1 MTLVTNETLF
11 SSLFVKR
18 NCTSICSF
26 FFSSF
31 VVQFSR
37 YIRFSLRFSLP
48 FGKLVYYTTSF
59 CVCQVLFESFFNFF
73 QVLVFHSLFSVV
85 VVLQRPLYCITK
97 FSVCQGVLENFLK
110 FFQLLFPYTVF
121 SNFRSLS
128 ATCVVYHFFPL
139 LSTLFPNFLLFLRFR
154 QIKGKNVRCFMV
166 YFHENENQACFTYLR
181 GRKKRW

>member
-1 MTLVTNETLF
+1 MTLVINETLF

-37 YIRFSLRFSLP
+37 YIRFSLRFYLP
-48 FGKLVYYTTSF
+48 FGKLVYYTTDF

-73 QVLVFHSLFSVV
+73 QVLVFHPLFSVV
-85 VVLQRPLYCITK
+85 VVLQRPLYYITK

-110 FFQLLFPYTVF
+110 FFSTSYSPNRLFKF
-121 SNFRSLS
+121 SLAFGD
-128 ATCVVYHFFPL
+128 L
-139 LSTLFPNFLLFLRFR
+139 LSIAEERRFVKHFLRFFR
-154 QIKGKNVRCFMV
+154 I
-166 YFHENENQACFTYLR
+166 L
-181 GRKKRW
+181 

>member
-37 YIRFSLRFSLP
+37 YIRFSLRFYLP

-73 QVLVFHSLFSVV
+73 QALVFNSLFSVA

-110 FFQLLFPYTVF
+110 FFSTSFSLYRLFKFPLAF
-121 SNFRSLS
+121 GDLCSI
-128 ATCVVYHFFPL
+128 PL
-139 LSTLFPNFLLFLRFR
+139 LSPFVNTFSEFSFVSAFSTKERQNIALLYGIFS
-154 QIKGKNVRCFMV
+154 
-166 YFHENENQACFTYLR
+166 
-181 GRKKRW
+181 RK